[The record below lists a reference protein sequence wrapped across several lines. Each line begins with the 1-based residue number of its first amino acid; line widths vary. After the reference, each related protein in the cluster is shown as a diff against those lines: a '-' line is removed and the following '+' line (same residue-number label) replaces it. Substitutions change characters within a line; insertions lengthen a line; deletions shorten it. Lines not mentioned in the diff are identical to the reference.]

1 MYFTHNSCSWIAFP
15 REDGRLHVFRYRNC
29 MQITYVQQFR
39 YKYIYKGMD
48 IYISIRVLQ
57 LCIAERF
64 HIWVSSS
71 SVVFWPKVFI
81 IQLFSITF
89 LAVFIATVLS
99 EPVPTSV
106 ELSCCTSTWSRSPLK
121 RSVAAPPPKWS
132 FLPADAF
139 RRVARK
145 KPAEFEFG
153 PKQVPAC
160 VLLFSYLH
168 ILISV

>member
-106 ELSCCTSTWSRSPLK
+106 ELSCCTSTRSRSPLK
-121 RSVAAPPPKWS
+121 RSVAAPPKVVFFACWCFS
-132 FLPADAF
+132 S
-139 RRVARK
+139 RG
-145 KPAEFEFG
+145 AEEAG
-153 PKQVPAC
+153 WVWIWP
-160 VLLFSYLH
+160 
-168 ILISV
+168 